1 MASFSSD
8 ENNSSDSDLSDSD
21 YIPKKKLKLD
31 VQSKTILHNIQAQI
45 KSNEPDL
52 MQILNS
58 NLLLDD
64 QCKLLQLFEMYKL
77 SEANTEG
84 WLELR
89 DKFIVYLKEST
100 ARYTEFSKYT
110 PEDHVLEQE
119 IKTETTIDL
128 KYKIISSKTSL
139 ANKKIMYEKYIEYTG
154 LNSIGSNTEEKCKLR
169 NWLNWVV
176 NIPFEPELI
185 CNLAEKEELNILN
198 VSKLLDG
205 ELFGMKKI
213 KDQILVYISKK
224 IKNPDFKCSL
234 ALIGSPGSG
243 KTHISRLIGKVL
255 GLPFEQISLGGISH
269 AEFFKGHDYTYIGSQ
284 PGEIVKCLKRMKCNN
299 GIIFLDEFDKIS
311 SNKEVSSVLLHVT
324 DPIQNFEFKDNFT
337 GEIVIDLS
345 KIWFIYSMNSL
356 PEDTALK
363 DRIYP
368 IEIPEY
374 TFEDKQHIIVDF
386 LFPRYID
393 KKKVV
398 VSLDVAKHIINKIPT
413 ESIRRLE
420 FLVKSICDKL
430 DFLATHTKKELQ
442 ILDVGFDIETNSTFS
457 TKSTKKQAKSFF
469 PCILTPQMIDA
480 LI

>member
-1 MASFSSD
+1 MSSNESSD
-8 ENNSSDSDLSDSD
+8 DSDSD

-31 VQSKTILHNIQAQI
+31 VHTKSILQNIQAEI
-45 KSNEPDL
+45 KSQEPDL

-58 NLLLDD
+58 NLLLED
-64 QCKLLQLFEMYKL
+64 QCKLMQLFEIYKL
-77 SEANTEG
+77 AEVNTEG

-89 DKFIVYLKEST
+89 EKFIVYLKESS
-100 ARYTEFSKYT
+100 ARSTEFSKYI

-119 IKTETTIDL
+119 IKKETTLDF
-128 KYKIISSKTSL
+128 KYKIITSKTSV
-139 ANKKIMYEKYIEYTG
+139 ANKKIMYEKYLEYTSLISTG
-154 LNSIGSNTEEKCKLR
+154 NSEEKCKLR

-176 NIPFEPELI
+176 NIPSEPAS
-185 CNLAEKEELNILN
+185 NLAELNIVK
-198 VSKLLDG
+198 VSKLLDA

-224 IKNPDFKCSL
+224 HQTPNFKCSL
-234 ALIGSPGSG
+234 ALIGSPGCG
-243 KTHISRLIGKVL
+243 KTHISRLIGKVM

-269 AEFFKGHDYTYIGSQ
+269 ADFFKGHDYTYIGSQ
-284 PGEIVKCLKRMKCNN
+284 PGEIVKCLRRMKCNN

-311 SNKEVSSVLLHVT
+311 QSKEVSSALLHIT
-324 DPIQNFEFKDNFT
+324 DPIQNSEFKDNFT

-345 KIWFIYSMNSL
+345 NVWFIYSMNSL

-386 LFPRYID
+386 LFPRYAQ
-393 KKKVV
+393 KKVV
-398 VSLDVAKHIINKIPT
+398 VSLDIAKHIINKIPT
-413 ESIRRLE
+413 ESSIRRLE
-420 FLVKSICDKL
+420 FLVKSIWDKL
-430 DFLATHTKKELQ
+430 DFLATHTKKDLK
-442 ILDVGFDIETNSTFS
+442 ILDVGFFDP
-457 TKSTKKQAKSFF
+457 KKQISF
-469 PCILTPQMIDA
+469 PVVLTAEMVDN